1 MAKMTAQE
9 IQDLSEGLVQAMRK
23 AGMFASA
30 AASSGGSSSR
40 SSKPSSP
47 SPSGGIDERLG
58 KDAKKSFNM
67 FNRAQRTFVDMMMDS
82 AKSSRSMGKRFR
94 DLEEAS
100 DQLLNDNL
108 DKIMVS
114 MKGLS
119 AKMTTSASN
128 MQKFF
133 NDQIQGLEEGDIRG
147 MFDSIQKIGDA
158 LDDVKK
164 GLEKFGGSFDKIS
177 AGIESS
183 GLKAGDDVYKFMME
197 SGQDFSAALSDTE
210 KKILEKMMAGNDLTA
225 DEAKKFAEALGKP

>member
-1 MAKMTAQE
+1 
-9 IQDLSEGLVQAMRK
+9 
-23 AGMFASA
+23 
-30 AASSGGSSSR
+30 
-40 SSKPSSP
+40 
-47 SPSGGIDERLG
+47 
-58 KDAKKSFNM
+58 
-67 FNRAQRTFVDMMMDS
+67 
-82 AKSSRSMGKRFR
+82 
-94 DLEEAS
+94 
-100 DQLLNDNL
+100 
-108 DKIMVS
+108 

-119 AKMTTSASN
+119 AKMTSSASN

-225 DEAKKFAEALGKP
+225 DEAKKFAEAFR